1 MAEEGERETLESV
14 MGFSGFGKTA
24 VRLAREA
31 F

>member
-1 MAEEGERETLESV
+1 MAEEGERTLESV